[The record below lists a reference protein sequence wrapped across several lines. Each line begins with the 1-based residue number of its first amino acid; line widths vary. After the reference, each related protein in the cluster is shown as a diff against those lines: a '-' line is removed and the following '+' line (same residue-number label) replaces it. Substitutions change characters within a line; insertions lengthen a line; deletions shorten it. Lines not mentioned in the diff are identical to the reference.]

1 LSSAANSGIHER
13 AMVDAVHR
21 AAHRIRTARH
31 AVALTGAG
39 LSTESGIPD
48 FRSPGGIWER
58 FRPIEYQE
66 FLSSHEARI
75 EHWRY
80 KQATVPAML
89 HAEPNAAHRALA
101 QLEAAGR
108 LVAVI
113 TQNIDALHQR
123 AGSRHVLELHGT
135 NLEAACL
142 DCGVRVPIGD
152 ALEQLGRGDAEGD
165 AVPRCAQCRGWLK
178 PATVSFGQALPA
190 DVLREAATLAE
201 KSDCFLALGSSL
213 LVNPAAALAGL
224 AKRCGAALIV
234 ITLGNTPYD
243 DVADV
248 VIHGP
253 LAETLPRIAA
263 LVLDRE

>member
-1 LSSAANSGIHER
+1 MADE
-13 AMVDAVHR
+13 VER
-21 AAHRIRTARH
+21 AAHLMRTARRT
-31 AVALTGAG
+31 VALTGAG

-48 FRSPGGIWER
+48 FRSPGGVWER

-66 FLSSHEARI
+66 FLASHEARI
-75 EHWRY
+75 EPWRY
-80 KQATVPAML
+80 KQATVPVML

-101 QLEAAGR
+101 ALDAAGR

-135 NLEAACL
+135 NLEAVCL
-142 DCGVRVPIGD
+142 DCAARLPIAA
-152 ALEQLGRGDAEGD
+152 ALEQLEHGE
-165 AVPRCAQCRGWLK
+165 AVPRCAHCRGWLK

-190 DVLREAATLAE
+190 DVLRRAATLAQE
-201 KSDCFLALGSSL
+201 SDCFLALGSSL
-213 LVNPAAALAGL
+213 VVNPAASLAGL

-234 ITLGNTPYD
+234 ITLSDTPYD

-248 VIHGP
+248 VIHGR
-253 LAETLPRIAA
+253 LADILPRIVAM
-263 LVLDRE
+263 VLDRV